1 MGPNTYILIIT
12 LTMAEICYGQNI
24 TALPTTIPLASYNL
38 DYCISTSSLPEPTL
52 LTCGS
57 CKNRCTEIK
66 DFSFDIF
73 CSCDT
78 NCVVYGDCCSDFEQV
93 CPSQFNLSTSLRTH
107 FQHRKIN
114 CYMVPIFD
122 EEFEQT
128 NELTEYNFVAVCGKT
143 GTVCNRT
150 SVYNISEPNTAIP
163 VTDSKTGINYVN
175 YQCAQCNNVTMVTP
189 WTPKLICD
197 PTKLPHESR
206 NETFRIDTEEEL
218 GSYLPLCS
226 ISYVIPQNVRARP
239 YCGEFNRKCPSDC
252 HRTDLVNLCENSYII
267 DYVKSPYNSY
277 ANLFC
282 AFCNGENLDFLKC
295 ATTITY
301 FYDQIPDASVVF
313 SLSIL
318 FDFNP
323 SEGVTVGRKACSEGQ
338 KWIAA
343 SKDCRQVTCPGDLRL
358 VDEKCLAATL
368 NMTISASLF
377 FNFTQDLDKVIVKL
391 QSYNLLTNN
400 FTEQLKQLLNK
411 EDNINVILN
420 ENRVSDDTL
429 NVTISINILFSKN
442 SSFNFGLDL
451 NNFSEII
458 IYAFLKELELLVYSS
473 GVSLGNVVIIVQD
486 KLAYRQDLLMD
497 CTWFSFSKDEFV
509 DENGTI
515 TMISSNISYEKERY
529 RLVKDK
535 VLICISNEDVFSVRV
550 NISRKLGILTLV
562 LMSLSIICLTVRLV
576 LQFKIP
582 YYRSI
587 PGKLQF
593 NLCLALCFAFLMLI
607 LGGAVF
613 FTGIMELCA
622 AFGTLTYWFYL
633 AAFFWMFTVTFDTWF
648 TFRPSATFV
657 KVGGTNRSLIRYVLP
672 CWLIPAVIAVVV
684 TCLDFTNIDTR
695 FKPQFGSRL
704 CWFNQRYALLV
715 YFGVPVA
722 ILTVL
727 TTIFFIL
734 TAISIRQTRKSSV
747 NPSSKKESHNIGIYF
762 RLYVLKGGSWI
773 FGFVAAFVGH
783 EALWI
788 IFIILN
794 ASQGILIFISFVV
807 NRKVLSE
814 LKIIKVQSS
823 PSGTS
828 ISTN

>member
-1 MGPNTYILIIT
+1 MSPSTYILVIT
-12 LTMAEICYGQNI
+12 FAMVALCYGQNF
-24 TALPTTIPLASYNL
+24 TALPTTVPSALDNP
-38 DYCISTSSLPEPTL
+38 DYCNSTTALPKQTL
-52 LTCGS
+52 LNCSS
-57 CKNRCTEIK
+57 CKNRCNDTK
-66 DFSFDIF
+66 NFSFDVY

-78 NCVVYGDCCSDFEQV
+78 NCVVYGDCCSDFEQA
-93 CPSQFNLSTSLRTH
+93 CPSQFNLSTTLRAH
-107 FQHRKIN
+107 FQYRKID
-114 CYMVPIFD
+114 CYKVRIFH
-122 EEFEQT
+122 EEYKFT
-128 NELTEYNFVAVCGKT
+128 DRFTKYNFVAVCGET

-150 SVYNISEPNTAIP
+150 SVYNISTPNTAIP

-175 YQCAQCNNVTMVTP
+175 YQCARCNNVIMVIP
-189 WTPKLICD
+189 WTPIFFCDSTKVPKL
-197 PTKLPHESR
+197 SQ
-206 NETFRIDTEEEL
+206 NETFRIDTEEKL

-226 ISYVIPQNVRARP
+226 INYVIPQNVRARP
-239 YCGEFNRKCPSDC
+239 YCVEFNKKCPSDC
-252 HRTDLVNLCENSYII
+252 NRTDLVNRCENSYSV
-267 DYVKSPYNSY
+267 DYVRSDNNLYD
-277 ANLFC
+277 NLFC
-282 AFCNGENLDFLKC
+282 ALCAEENVDFLRC
-295 ATTITY
+295 AIVP
-301 FYDQIPDASVVF
+301 FDPNDPVGGSEVF

-343 SKDCRQVTCPGDLRL
+343 SQDCRQVTCPGDLRL

-411 EDNINVILN
+411 EDNINLILN
-420 ENRVSDDTL
+420 ETRVSDNTL
-429 NVTISINILFSKN
+429 NVTIDINILFSKN
-442 SSFNFGLDL
+442 SSFNFGSDL
-451 NNFSEII
+451 NNFSETII
-458 IYAFLKELELLVYSS
+458 HSFQNELELLVYSS

-497 CTWFSFSKDEFV
+497 CTWFSFSQDEFV
-509 DENGTI
+509 YGNGTI
-515 TMISSNISYEKERY
+515 TMISSNISYKKERY

-535 VLICISNEDVFSVRV
+535 ALICISNEDVFGVRV
-550 NISRKLGILTLV
+550 NISRKLGLLTLV
-562 LMSLSIICLTVRLV
+562 LMLLSIICLTVRLV

-582 YYRSI
+582 YYWSI
-587 PGKLQF
+587 PGKLHF

-633 AAFFWMFTVTFDTWF
+633 AAFFWMSTVTFDTWF

-657 KVGGTNRSLIRYVLP
+657 KVGGTNKSLIKYVLP

-684 TCLDFTNIDTR
+684 TCLDLTNIDTR
-695 FKPQFGSRL
+695 FKPQFGSRV

-734 TAISIRQTRKSSV
+734 TVISIRKTRNSSV
-747 NPSSKKESHNIGIYF
+747 NPTSKKESHNIGIYF
-762 RLYVLKGGSWI
+762 RLYVLMGVSWI

-807 NRKVLSE
+807 NRTVLSE
-814 LKIIKVQSS
+814 LKIIKVKAS